1 MSVYTTQVRN
11 ICEQTYANETAFYP
25 AKYHGFDEID
35 TILDMT
41 WDKVI
46 PTYPIFDETYR
57 KVLNKKILLH
67 YYTREIGTETVGLWK
82 LRLKTKLG
90 EIMPYYNQMYKSELL
105 EFNPLYDVDLT
116 TEHKGKGGEE
126 SSGSETVT
134 GNERSELGGKDTRD
148 VTFERTQDRR
158 TENTRHDN
166 GWDVYTDENTTTTN
180 ADDVTHTQFADTP
193 QGKVLSEDLSQNDY
207 MTTDTVTKQNNMDI
221 TTGKTDHKGSHD
233 NNVTDSG
240 QENSTIHDKT
250 KDEMSYG
257 KTDTRNKQDNVTRN
271 GTVNTTDEYVD
282 IVKGKRGG
290 VTYSAMLKEFRE
302 TFLNIDMMVIRE
314 LEPLFMQIWGD
325 VI

>member
-11 ICEQTYANETAFYP
+11 ICETQYGLTEHKGYDNV
-25 AKYHGFDEID
+25 DD
-35 TILDMT
+35 ILEQC
-41 WDKVI
+41 WNKVV
-46 PTYPIFDETYR
+46 PDYPIFDESYR

-105 EFNPLYDVDLT
+105 EFNPLYDVDLN

-126 SSGSETVT
+126 STDNDTVI
-134 GNERSELGGKDTRD
+134 GNENINLGGIDSREI
-148 VTFERTQDRR
+148 TFSRQHHTDRNNAR
-158 TENTRHDN
+158 EDE
-166 GWDVYTDENTTTTN
+166 GWDVFNDENNDTTN
-180 ADDVTHTQFADTP
+180 RSDMTHTQFADTP
-193 QGKVLSEDLSQNDY
+193 QGKVLNEDLAKNDY
-207 MTTDTVTKQNNMDI
+207 MTTDTVTKVSGLDNVISTNEHQ
-221 TTGKTDHKGSHD
+221 GSHH
-233 NNVTDSG
+233 NTVTDNGSEDG
-240 QENSTIHDKT
+240 SVTDKT
-250 KDEMSYG
+250 NDVMTYG
-257 KTDTRNKQDNVTRN
+257 KTDTRNKQDTVTKH

-302 TFLNIDMMVIRE
+302 TFLNIDMMVIKE

>member
-1 MSVYTTQVRN
+1 MSIYTTQVRN
-11 ICEQTYANETAFYP
+11 ICETQCGLTEHKGYDNV
-25 AKYHGFDEID
+25 DD
-35 TILDMT
+35 ILEQC

-46 PTYPIFDETYR
+46 PNYPIFDESYR
-57 KVLNKKILLH
+57 RVLNKKILLH

-82 LRLKTKLG
+82 LRLKTKMG

-126 SSGSETVT
+126 RSGSEIVN
-134 GNERSELGGKDTRD
+134 GNESSKLGGTDTRNVKFD
-148 VTFERTQDRR
+148 RTQNR
-158 TENTRHDN
+158 TTNNTRNDS
-166 GWDVYTDENTTTTN
+166 GWDVFDDTNDGTTN
-180 ADDVTHTQFADTP
+180 DDVITHTQFADTP
-193 QGKVLSEDLSQNDY
+193 QGKVLSENLSNNDY
-207 MTTDTVTKQNNMDI
+207 MTTDTVTKNDNNQTRHDADKHQGSHQN
-221 TTGKTDHKGSHD
+221 TVTDKGSEDFTINDTTAD
-233 NNVTDSG
+233 N
-240 QENSTIHDKT
+240 IL
-250 KDEMSYG
+250 YG
-257 KTDTRNKQDNVTRN
+257 KTDTRTKLDNVTST

-282 IVKGKRGG
+282 NVKGKRGG

>member
-46 PTYPIFDETYR
+46 PTYPIFDENYR

-105 EFNPLYDVDLT
+105 EFNPLYDVDLN

-126 SSGSETVT
+126 RTGSEIVN
-134 GNERSELGGKDTRD
+134 GNESSKLGGSDTRN
-148 VTFERTQDRR
+148 VTFDRTQNR
-158 TENTRHDN
+158 TTNNTRDDS
-166 GWDVYTDENTTTTN
+166 GWDVFDDTNDGTTN
-180 ADDVTHTQFADTP
+180 DSGITHTQFADTP
-193 QGKVLSEDLSQNDY
+193 QGKVLSDDLTNNDY
-207 MTTDTVTKQNNMDI
+207 MTTDTVTKNENDQTRHSED
-221 TTGKTDHKGSHD
+221 KHQGSH
-233 NNVTDSG
+233 NNTVTDNGS
-240 QENSTIHDKT
+240 EDVTINDT
-250 KDEMSYG
+250 TSDTILYG
-257 KTDTRNKQDNVTRN
+257 KTDTRNKLDNVSRN
-271 GTVNTTDEYVD
+271 DTVNTTDEYVD